1 MHVCVCVFCG
11 KVIERSKGY
20 DLKEKVEN
28 SNVEILPSNMQNF
41 LSMTMPEILL
51 PPSFEMF

>member
-1 MHVCVCVFCG
+1 MRVCVCVFCG